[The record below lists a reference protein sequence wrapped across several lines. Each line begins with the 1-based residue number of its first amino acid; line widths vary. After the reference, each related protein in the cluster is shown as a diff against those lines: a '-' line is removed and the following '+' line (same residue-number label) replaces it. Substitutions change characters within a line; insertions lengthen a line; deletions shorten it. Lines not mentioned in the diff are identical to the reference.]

1 MKLENA
7 KYILPNSLTMASLF
21 AGFNSIFLSIT
32 AGDDVHQMSIAA
44 WLLVVAMI
52 CDGFDGRVAR
62 MTGSESEIGVQLD
75 SLADAVSFGIAPAFL
90 LYTWGLTP
98 LGLFGKFI
106 AFLFAAA
113 AIIRL
118 ARFNVMAN
126 EHDGVMKYFF
136 GLPTPLAAGAVV
148 SVVMAHLALTQRVST
163 GATWAVAVMSI
174 LLGGLMVSNVKYR
187 TFKDMKFSS
196 KSILAIL
203 LLAFGSLM
211 LGAYTRPSAAFVAL
225 MILYISLGL
234 FGTVVSWSKAVFGD
248 DDISDEI
255 AENELQE
262 ERFR

>member
-7 KYILPNSLTMASLF
+7 KYILPNSFTMASLF
-21 AGFNSIFLSIT
+21 AGFNSIYLSVT
-32 AGDDVHQMSIAA
+32 ATEVQHMSLAA
-44 WLLVVAMI
+44 WLIVVAMI

-75 SLADAVSFGIAPAFL
+75 SLVDAVSFGIAPGFL

-98 LGLFGKFI
+98 LGLLGKFI

-118 ARFNVMAN
+118 ARFNVTAN
-126 EHDGVMKYFF
+126 EHEGVMKYFF

-148 SVVMAHLALTQRVST
+148 SIIMAHLALTGRVTT
-163 GATWAVAVMSI
+163 GATAAVAIMAI

-187 TFKDMKFSS
+187 TFKDMKFST
-196 KSILAIL
+196 KSILMIAL
-203 LLAFGSLM
+203 LVCGSVL
-211 LGAYTRPSAAFVAL
+211 LGAYTRPSAAFVAI

-234 FGTVVSWSKAVFGD
+234 FGTVVSWSKTIFGD

-255 AENELQE
+255 AENEAE
-262 ERFR
+262 ESWR